1 MKGIVWG
8 LTTIDAIKK
17 MEQIEKNYEMYR
29 TANVLTRRKSN
40 STYELVYDNGD
51 YWIAC
56 GAKESARGHK
66 CNISYIDARIDK
78 DIIDFIIKPCTTLG
92 PYSGFH
98 YYYDFVK

>member
-51 YWIAC
+51 IVIPANTPV
-56 GAKESARGHK
+56 SF
-66 CNISYIDARIDK
+66 
-78 DIIDFIIKPCTTLG
+78 DFYNCSKVTSQTRLLF
-92 PYSGFH
+92 GFIFMFMH
-98 YYYDFVK
+98 LK